1 MKSMTGMGKANGV
14 LQGNPVR
21 LEIKSVN
28 HKFCEVGFRGSG
40 KYSSLE
46 IQLQQF
52 IKEHITRGRVD
63 IFLFEEK
70 TSELSESEIEGFR
83 SYYKYLA
90 RVKETLKLKEEIG
103 FTHLLS
109 GVNGWVQKEM
119 EPKKT
124 WNDLKVILQTALDE
138 LDDMRVQEG
147 NRLKENIKDRFL
159 SIRNIMKKIEKML
172 VNVNAELTQKIK
184 ERIAA
189 RAEEIGNLDPQ
200 RLHSEVVFYL
210 DRMDISEELERLK
223 SHVKCMDD
231 FLEVKEPV
239 GRKIDF
245 LLQEFNRE
253 FNTIASK
260 AQNSQIAHLVVDAK
274 SELEKIRE
282 QIQNIE

>member
-1 MKSMTGMGKANGV
+1 MKSMTGMGKANGA

-28 HKFCEVGFRGSG
+28 HKFCEVNFRASG
-40 KYSSLE
+40 KYSPLE
-46 IQLQQF
+46 IPLQQF

-63 IFLFEEK
+63 VFLFEEK

-83 SYYKYLA
+83 AYYKYLA

-103 FTHLLS
+103 FTHLLA
-109 GVNGWVQKEM
+109 GVNSWVQKEM

-124 WNDLKVILQTALDE
+124 WNDLKVVLEKALAE

-147 NRLKENIKDRFL
+147 NRLKENIKDRFS
-159 SIRNIMKKIEKML
+159 SIRNITKKIEKML

-184 ERIAA
+184 ERISA
-189 RAEEIGNLDPQ
+189 RVEEIGNLDPQ
-200 RLHSEVVFYL
+200 RLQTEVIFYL
-210 DRMDISEELERLK
+210 DRMDVSEELERLK
-223 SHVKCMDD
+223 SHAKCMDD
-231 FLEVKEPV
+231 FLQVKEPV